1 MTLPNKLTLARLATA
16 PVAFGC
22 LWSRRPSLLLAA
34 LALYLLAI
42 LTDAVDGWIARRTG
56 QTSAFGALADP
67 LADKVLVIGAL
78 VAFLRVPQID
88 VPDWAVF
95 LIIAR
100 ELIVGTLRALAAVSG
115 KVIKAGTAGKWSMVA
130 QSVCVL
136 FLLALLA
143 AAANGVPVDA
153 RLLGLSHPLVVL
165 CLAASWG
172 SGGLY
177 IYRARTLLRRS
188 WEGPGESS

>member
-1 MTLPNKLTLARLATA
+1 VTLPNKLTLARLATA

-22 LWSRRPSLLLAA
+22 LWSRRPALLLAA
-34 LALYLLAI
+34 LILYLLAM

-56 QTSAFGALADP
+56 QTSDFGALADP

-115 KVIKAGTAGKWSMVA
+115 KVIKAGTAGKWSMLA

-143 AAANGVPVDA
+143 AAANGIPVDT
-153 RLLGLSHPLVVL
+153 RLLGLSGHLVVL

-172 SGGLY
+172 SGALY
-177 IYRARTLLRRS
+177 IYRARALLRRS
-188 WEGPGESS
+188 WEGPGERP